1 MMLSNNRPGG
11 KKYLQARGNTNQ
23 NIAII
28 LFNFF
33 VTPKIKNLYNV
44 CISVMILSYSFP
56 NESKF
61 SGGKI

>member
-28 LFNFF
+28 FFNFF

-44 CISVMILSYSFP
+44 
-56 NESKF
+56 
-61 SGGKI
+61 

>member
-1 MMLSNNRPGG
+1 MMLSKNRPGG
-11 KKYLQARGNTNQ
+11 KTYLQARGNTNQ

-44 CISVMILSYSFP
+44 CSSVILSYSFP

-61 SGGKI
+61 SGDKI